1 MGPEAAA
8 LETALAAFAGARHA
22 IACANGTDALGLA
35 LRALGIGRG
44 DAVFAP
50 SFTFVATAEAI
61 ALVGATPV
69 FVDVCADTF
78 NICPDSLAGAIEALR
93 GDGRLKAKAVI
104 PVDLFGQP
112 ARSEEHTSELKSLMR
127 ISYAVFC

>member
-1 MGPEAAA
+1 M
-8 LETALAAFAGARHA
+8 
-22 IACANGTDALGLA
+22 
-35 LRALGIGRG
+35 GRG

-112 ARSEEHTSELKSLMR
+112 AAYPQINALAEAHGLIVIRSEEHTSELQSL
-127 ISYAVFC
+127 